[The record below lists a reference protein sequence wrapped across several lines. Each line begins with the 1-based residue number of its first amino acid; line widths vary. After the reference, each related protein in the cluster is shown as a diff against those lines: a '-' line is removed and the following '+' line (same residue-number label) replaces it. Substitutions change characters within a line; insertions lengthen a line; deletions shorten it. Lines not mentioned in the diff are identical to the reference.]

1 MLVGQLDDREAG
13 RARDLARASASPWR
27 NSAPSSMGNGHSGS
41 RTVRTRPPMRV
52 RASSTATERPA
63 WESVRAAARPAAP
76 APITTASNSAWRA
89 PTVSYNRL
97 PVTDRG
103 SPLLGER
110 FERALQHAT
119 RLHAAQTRKG
129 TNIPYVSHLL
139 SVAAI
144 VLEDGGDEDEA
155 IAALLHDAVE
165 DQGGRPTL
173 EEIRSLFGDRVA
185 EIVEG
190 CSDTD
195 VVPKPPWRRRK
206 EIYIEH
212 IRTARPEVLRVS
224 AADKLH
230 NARAILADFRRHGDA
245 LWPRFSGAREGTL
258 WYYRTLIAA
267 YRAAGGAG
275 FLVDELDRT
284 VTELERL
291 AVRS

>member
-1 MLVGQLDDREAG
+1 
-13 RARDLARASASPWR
+13 
-27 NSAPSSMGNGHSGS
+27 
-41 RTVRTRPPMRV
+41 
-52 RASSTATERPA
+52 
-63 WESVRAAARPAAP
+63 
-76 APITTASNSAWRA
+76 
-89 PTVSYNRL
+89 
-97 PVTDRG
+97 VTDRG

-173 EEIRSLFGDRVA
+173 EEIRRLFGDRVA

-195 VVPKPPWRRRK
+195 VVPKPPWQRRK
-206 EIYIEH
+206 ELYIEH

-258 WYYRTLIAA
+258 WYYRTLITA
-267 YRAAGGAG
+267 YREAGGAG

-284 VTELERL
+284 VTELEKL
-291 AVRS
+291 AAVS

>member
-1 MLVGQLDDREAG
+1 MLGD
-13 RARDLARASASPWR
+13 
-27 NSAPSSMGNGHSGS
+27 
-41 RTVRTRPPMRV
+41 
-52 RASSTATERPA
+52 
-63 WESVRAAARPAAP
+63 
-76 APITTASNSAWRA
+76 
-89 PTVSYNRL
+89 
-97 PVTDRG
+97 
-103 SPLLGER
+103 R
-110 FERALQHAT
+110 FERALQHAN

-129 TNIPYVSHLL
+129 TGIPYVSHLL

-173 EEIRSLFGDRVA
+173 DEIRSVFGDRVA

-206 EIYIEH
+206 ELYIEH
-212 IRTARPEVLRVS
+212 LRTARPEVLRVS

-258 WYYRTLIAA
+258 WYYRTLIGA
-267 YRAAGGAG
+267 YREAGGGG

-291 AVRS
+291 AALP

>member
-1 MLVGQLDDREAG
+1 VAD
-13 RARDLARASASPWR
+13 
-27 NSAPSSMGNGHSGS
+27 H
-41 RTVRTRPPMRV
+41 
-52 RASSTATERPA
+52 
-63 WESVRAAARPAAP
+63 
-76 APITTASNSAWRA
+76 
-89 PTVSYNRL
+89 
-97 PVTDRG
+97 G

-110 FERALQHAT
+110 FEQALQHAT
-119 RLHAAQTRKG
+119 RLHKVQTRKG
-129 TNIPYVSHLL
+129 TTIPYVAHLL
-139 SVAAI
+139 AVAAI

-173 EEIRSLFGDRVA
+173 EEIRRLFGDRVA

-206 EIYIEH
+206 ELYIEH

-245 LWPRFSGAREGTL
+245 IWPRFSGAREGTL
-258 WYYRTLIAA
+258 WYYRTLITA
-267 YRAAGGAG
+267 YREAGGG
-275 FLVDELDRT
+275 GVLVDELDRT
-284 VTELERL
+284 VSELERL
-291 AVRS
+291 VARPR

>member
-1 MLVGQLDDREAG
+1 VPD
-13 RARDLARASASPWR
+13 
-27 NSAPSSMGNGHSGS
+27 H
-41 RTVRTRPPMRV
+41 
-52 RASSTATERPA
+52 
-63 WESVRAAARPAAP
+63 
-76 APITTASNSAWRA
+76 
-89 PTVSYNRL
+89 
-97 PVTDRG
+97 G

-110 FERALQHAT
+110 FEQALQHAT
-119 RLHAAQTRKG
+119 RLHKVQTRKG
-129 TNIPYVSHLL
+129 TTIPYVAHLL
-139 SVAAI
+139 AVAAI

-173 EEIRSLFGDRVA
+173 EEIRRLFGDRVA

-206 EIYIEH
+206 ELYIEH

-245 LWPRFSGAREGTL
+245 IWPRFSGAREGTL
-258 WYYRTLIAA
+258 WYYRTLITA
-267 YRAAGGAG
+267 YREAGGG
-275 FLVDELDRT
+275 GVLVDELDRT
-284 VTELERL
+284 VSELERL
-291 AVRS
+291 VARPR

>member
-1 MLVGQLDDREAG
+1 
-13 RARDLARASASPWR
+13 
-27 NSAPSSMGNGHSGS
+27 
-41 RTVRTRPPMRV
+41 
-52 RASSTATERPA
+52 
-63 WESVRAAARPAAP
+63 
-76 APITTASNSAWRA
+76 
-89 PTVSYNRL
+89 
-97 PVTDRG
+97 VTDRG

-110 FERALQHAT
+110 FDRALRHAT
-119 RLHAAQTRKG
+119 KLHAAQTRKG
-129 TNIPYVSHLL
+129 TTIPYVAHLL

-173 EEIRSLFGDRVA
+173 DEIRRQFGDRVA

-195 VVPKPPWRRRK
+195 VVPKPPWRDRK
-206 EIYIEH
+206 ELYIQH

-258 WYYRTLIAA
+258 WYYRTLITA
-267 YRAAGGAG
+267 YREAGGGG

-284 VTELERL
+284 ITELERL
-291 AVRS
+291 AAGS